1 MTAAVNLS
9 TKSWCE
15 ARINV
20 CDFCSCQNLMLFG
33 KQSLFSSGVV
43 VITDSLERT
52 YLFSLRIATSMRLDL
67 LSLKCVVGSALQ
79 THGNK
84 GNFLWFPIKD
94 GDAEKSPNQT
104 LDSRNLSQRTQELLT
119 ILKINQNAWE
129 WSTASRQMAVT
140 HVRGTLRESLIA

>member
-1 MTAAVNLS
+1 
-9 TKSWCE
+9 
-15 ARINV
+15 
-20 CDFCSCQNLMLFG
+20 MLFG

-52 YLFSLRIATSMRLDL
+52 FLFSLRIATSMRLDL
-67 LSLKCVVGSALQ
+67 LSLKFVLGSALQ

-119 ILKINQNAWE
+119 ILKINQNA
-129 WSTASRQMAVT
+129 
-140 HVRGTLRESLIA
+140 